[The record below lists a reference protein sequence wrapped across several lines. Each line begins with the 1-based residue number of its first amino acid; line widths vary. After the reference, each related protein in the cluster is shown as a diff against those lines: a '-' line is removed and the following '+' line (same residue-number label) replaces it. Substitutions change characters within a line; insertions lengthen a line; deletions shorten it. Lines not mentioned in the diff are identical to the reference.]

1 MTFSHQWLFHGNI
14 ALRPPYSLVC
24 GSALKNLGLWAIG
37 IWLLFS
43 FDLCICR
50 FSKDLTAHEHLWH
63 GIGQGF
69 ARWQHSGVW
78 NETLMPGDWS
88 DSSPTLCDDLGFIVL
103 LIVGI
108 QLCTLLLPSN
118 LPHISH
124 GAIGIWWLE
133 EVPGIW
139 CRGHQRWGQGLHTCI
154 FSSFGPFKIYKKEPD
169 VHMRIT
175 FFKTHW
181 CPAPTDNVSFH
192 CNFWRC
198 WQWTVQWPK
207 PASWSSSRA
216 PARKNLYAKL
226 KKLPKEVR
234 YFKRAL

>member
-1 MTFSHQWLFHGNI
+1 MDLCGWWDASPDKYTPKWWCVWTFSPQINDLLPSMIISWEYHP
-14 ALRPPYSLVC
+14 A
-24 GSALKNLGLWAIG
+24 SAIQSGVRVSVEEPGLWAIG

-118 LPHISH
+118 LSHISH
-124 GAIGIWWLE
+124 GATGIWWLE
-133 EVPGIW
+133 EVRGIW

-154 FSSFGPFKIYKKEPD
+154 FFLIWTIQNLQEGA
-169 VHMRIT
+169 RC
-175 FFKTHW
+175 THENHIFQNTLV
-181 CPAPTDNVSFH
+181 PGTH
-192 CNFWRC
+192 G
-198 WQWTVQWPK
+198 
-207 PASWSSSRA
+207 
-216 PARKNLYAKL
+216 
-226 KKLPKEVR
+226 
-234 YFKRAL
+234 